1 MNISLYY
8 AAHKV
13 LDYSSLFKLNVFF
26 NLIKKIFVCSLT
38 THSKFRKL
46 ISTRAKSEA
55 SLRLLESYF
64 GGQKEFE
71 DHILN

>member
-1 MNISLYY
+1 MNISLCY
-8 AAHKV
+8 AARKV
-13 LDYSSLFKLNVFF
+13 LDYSSLFKL